1 MHNLLFAAAHA
12 ATATWIFIFITL
24 LFRFKL
30 PESPRWL
37 LVNGRIEEL
46 VKVIEVAAYWNKI
59 TLPENYEKSL
69 QKPDEPV
76 SVSFGKLFTPQYM
89 RTTFLMI
96 IVWYALILLYFGIT
110 LHLNNLGGDIYLN
123 SVCIYEWGFGCIL
136 HNSLLIKLLCR
147 VRVVLCKLMICL
159 FALMCTGNCWY
170 VRSGVGGLVHFGGAE
185 TWP

>member
-1 MHNLLFAAAHA
+1 MFAQLVVGYTFMQQLCH
-12 ATATWIFIFITL
+12 FIFNIR
-24 LFRFKL
+24 FCEYRFKL

-59 TLPENYEKSL
+59 TLPENYEKTL
-69 QKPDEPV
+69 QKPEPET
-76 SVSFGKLFTPQYM
+76 VSFARLFAPQYL

-123 SVCIYEWGFGCIL
+123 SVCIRVWGFGCLFIL
-136 HNSLLIKLLCR
+136 
-147 VRVVLCKLMICL
+147 
-159 FALMCTGNCWY
+159 FP
-170 VRSGVGGLVHFGGAE
+170 F
-185 TWP
+185 